1 VNVKLGEGLMSVTG
15 QNAGSPTLEQVAAL
29 AGVSRAT
36 VSRVVNG
43 SPKVLPDTVAAVNRA
58 IVELG
63 YVPNRAARAL
73 VTRRTD
79 SVALVVPE
87 PDSRVFSDP
96 FFAGILR
103 GVSMTL
109 APTSSQL
116 VLLIQPAAGDD
127 QRLLRYLRGGHVDG
141 AIIVS
146 HHGRD
151 NVLQEL
157 AQLPLPIVFSA
168 RPLGVEASVASVD
181 VDNVAGAR
189 TAVEYLL
196 SLGRR
201 RIGTV
206 TGPLDMTAGLDRL
219 TGFKEV
225 LAEAGLPADAIA
237 YGDFTADG
245 GEVAALQL
253 FEDHPELDGLFV
265 ASDLMAT
272 AALRVLSQRGRR
284 VPEDVA
290 VVGFDDSVLAT
301 TTTPRLTTIRQP
313 VEQLGARMA
322 ELVLAKIG
330 GADLTSP
337 EIFDTE
343 LIIRGSA

>member
-1 VNVKLGEGLMSVTG
+1 MSVAG
-15 QNAGSPTLEQVAAL
+15 QAAGSPTLEQVAAL

-43 SPKVLPDTVAAVNRA
+43 SPKVLPDTVEAVNRA
-58 IVELG
+58 IAELG

-87 PDSRVFSDP
+87 PDSRIFSDP

-103 GVSMTL
+103 GVSTTM

-116 VLLIQPAAGDD
+116 VLLIEPAEGDD

-141 AIIVS
+141 AIVVS

-168 RPLGVEASVASVD
+168 RPLGVDVPVTSVD

-189 TAVEYLL
+189 TAVEHLL
-196 SLGRR
+196 ARGCR

-219 TGFKEV
+219 NGFK
-225 LAEAGLPADAIA
+225 AAMAAAGLPADAVA
-237 YGDFTADG
+237 YGDFTAEG
-245 GEVAALQL
+245 AEAAAITLL
-253 FEDHPELDGLFV
+253 DEHPDLDGLFV

-272 AALRVLSQRGRR
+272 AVLRVLAGRGRR
-284 VPEDVA
+284 VPTDVA

-301 TTTPRLTTIRQP
+301 TTTPRLTTVRQP
-313 VEQLGARMA
+313 VEQLGARLA
-322 ELVLAKIG
+322 ELVLAKIAG
-330 GADLTSP
+330 NTQTTP
-337 EIFDTE
+337 EIFATE
-343 LIIRGSA
+343 LVIRDSA

>member
-1 VNVKLGEGLMSVTG
+1 MKDT
-15 QNAGSPTLEQVAAL
+15 GSPTLEQVAAV

-43 SPKVLPDTVAAVNRA
+43 SPKVLPDTVAAVERA
-58 IVELG
+58 IVQLG

-79 SVALVVPE
+79 SVAIVVPE

-103 GVSMTL
+103 GVSLTL

-116 VLLIQPAAGDD
+116 VLLIEPAEGDD

-141 AIIVS
+141 AIVVS

-168 RPLGVEASVASVD
+168 RPLGVDVPVASVD

-189 TAVEYLL
+189 TAVEHLL
-196 SLGRR
+196 SIGRR
-201 RIGTV
+201 KIGTI

-219 TGFKEV
+219 TGYKDV
-225 LAEAGLPADAIA
+225 MKKAGLPELVA

-245 GEVAALQL
+245 GEQAALRL
-253 FEDHPELDGLFV
+253 LDEHPELDGLFV

-290 VVGFDDSVLAT
+290 VVGFDDSVMAT
-301 TTTPRLTTIRQP
+301 TTTPKLTTVRQP
-313 VEQLGARMA
+313 VERLGARLA
-322 ELVLAKIG
+322 EIVLAKIN
-330 GADLTSP
+330 GAELTSP
-337 EIFDTE
+337 EIYDTE
-343 LIIRGSA
+343 LVIRDSA

>member
-1 VNVKLGEGLMSVTG
+1 MQG
-15 QNAGSPTLEQVAAL
+15 QDSGSPTLEQVAAL

-43 SPKVLPDTVAAVNRA
+43 SPKVLPDTVAAVERA
-58 IVELG
+58 IGELG

-79 SVALVVPE
+79 SIALVVPE

-96 FFAGILR
+96 FFGDILR
-103 GVSMTL
+103 GISRTL

-116 VLLIQPAAGDD
+116 VLLIEPAEGDD

-168 RPLGVEASVASVD
+168 RPLGVEVPVASVD

-189 TAVEYLL
+189 TAIEYLL
-196 SLGRR
+196 SIGRR
-201 RIGTV
+201 KLGTV
-206 TGPLDMTAGLDRL
+206 AGPLDMTAGLDRL
-219 TGFKEV
+219 TGYKDV
-225 LAEAGLPADAIA
+225 VAEAGIPEAVS

-245 GEVAALQL
+245 GEQATLRL
-253 FEDHPELDGLFV
+253 LGEYPDLDGIFV
-265 ASDLMAT
+265 ANDLMAT
-272 AALRVLSQRGRR
+272 ATLRVLSQLGKR

-290 VVGFDDSVLAT
+290 VVGFDDSVVAT
-301 TTTPRLTTIRQP
+301 TTTPKLTTVRQP
-313 VEQLGARMA
+313 VEKLGARLA
-322 ELVLAKIG
+322 EILLAKLA

-337 EIFDTE
+337 EIYDTE

>member
-1 VNVKLGEGLMSVTG
+1 MSVTG
-15 QNAGSPTLEQVAAL
+15 PDAGSPTLEQVAAL

-116 VLLIQPAAGDD
+116 VLLIEPADD

-168 RPLGVEASVASVD
+168 RPLGVEVPVASVD

-206 TGPLDMTAGLDRL
+206 TGPFDMTAGLDRL
-219 TGFKEV
+219 TGYKEV

-245 GEVAALQL
+245 SEVAALQL
-253 FEDHPELDGLFV
+253 FDDHPELDGLFV

-301 TTTPRLTTIRQP
+301 TTTPKLTTIRQP

>member
-1 VNVKLGEGLMSVTG
+1 MSVTG
-15 QNAGSPTLEQVAAL
+15 PGAGSPTLEQVAAL

-116 VLLIQPAAGDD
+116 VLLIEPADD

-168 RPLGVEASVASVD
+168 RPLGVGVPVASVD

-189 TAVEYLL
+189 TAVDYLL

-206 TGPLDMTAGLDRL
+206 AGPLDMTAGLDRL
-219 TGFKEV
+219 TGYKEV
-225 LAEAGLPADAIA
+225 LAEAGLPANAIE

-245 GEVAALQL
+245 GEVAAVQL
-253 FEDHPELDGLFV
+253 FDDHPELDGLFV

-301 TTTPRLTTIRQP
+301 TTTPKLTTIRQP

>member
-1 VNVKLGEGLMSVTG
+1 MQGLGS
-15 QNAGSPTLEQVAAL
+15 GSPTLEQVAAL

-43 SPKVLPDTVAAVNRA
+43 SPKVLPETVAAVERA
-58 IVELG
+58 IGELG

-103 GVSMTL
+103 GISMTL

-116 VLLIQPAAGDD
+116 VLLIEPAEGDD

-168 RPLGVEASVASVD
+168 RPLGVEVPVASVD

-196 SLGRR
+196 SKGRR
-201 RIGTV
+201 KLGTV
-206 TGPLDMTAGLDRL
+206 AGPLDMTAGLDRL
-219 TGFKEV
+219 TGYQEAMK
-225 LAEAGLPADAIA
+225 EAGIEQAVA

-245 GEVAALQL
+245 GEQATLRLLDQ
-253 FEDHPELDGLFV
+253 HPDLDGIFV
-265 ASDLMAT
+265 ANDLMAT
-272 AALRVLSQRGRR
+272 ATLRVLSHLGKR

-290 VVGFDDSVLAT
+290 VVGFDDSVVAT
-301 TTTPRLTTIRQP
+301 TTTPMLTTVRQP
-313 VEQLGARMA
+313 VEKLGARLA
-322 ELVLAKIG
+322 EMLLAKLA

-337 EIFDTE
+337 EIYDTE
-343 LIIRGSA
+343 LIVRGSA

>member
-1 VNVKLGEGLMSVTG
+1 MQG
-15 QNAGSPTLEQVAAL
+15 QGSGSPTLEQVAAL

-43 SPKVLPDTVAAVNRA
+43 SPKVLPETVAAVERA
-58 IVELG
+58 IGVLG

-103 GVSMTL
+103 GISMTL

-116 VLLIQPAAGDD
+116 VLLIEPAEGDD

-168 RPLGVEASVASVD
+168 RPLGVEVPVASVD

-196 SLGRR
+196 SIGRR
-201 RIGTV
+201 KLGTV
-206 TGPLDMTAGLDRL
+206 AGPLDMTAGLDRL
-219 TGFKEV
+219 TGYQEAVKAAGI
-225 LAEAGLPADAIA
+225 AEAVA
-237 YGDFTADG
+237 YGDFTPDG
-245 GEVAALQL
+245 GEQATVRLL
-253 FEDHPELDGLFV
+253 DLHPELDGIFV
-265 ASDLMAT
+265 ANDLMAT
-272 AALRVLSQRGRR
+272 ATLRVLSQRGKR

-290 VVGFDDSVLAT
+290 VVGFDDSVVAT
-301 TTTPRLTTIRQP
+301 TTTPKLTTVRQP
-313 VEQLGARMA
+313 VEKLGTRLA
-322 ELVLAKIG
+322 EILLAKLA

-343 LIIRGSA
+343 LIVRGSA

>member
-1 VNVKLGEGLMSVTG
+1 MQG
-15 QNAGSPTLEQVAAL
+15 QDSGSPTLEQVAAL

-43 SPKVLPDTVAAVNRA
+43 SPKVLPETVAAVERA
-58 IVELG
+58 IGELG

-96 FFAGILR
+96 FFGDILR
-103 GVSMTL
+103 GISRTL

-116 VLLIQPAAGDD
+116 VLLIEPAEGDD

-168 RPLGVEASVASVD
+168 RPLGVEVPVASVD

-189 TAVEYLL
+189 TAIEYLL
-196 SLGRR
+196 SIGRR
-201 RIGTV
+201 KIGTV
-206 TGPLDMTAGLDRL
+206 AGPLDMTAGLDRL
-219 TGFKEV
+219 TGYKEV
-225 LAEAGLPADAIA
+225 AAEAGIAEAVA

-245 GEVAALQL
+245 GEQATLQL
-253 FEDHPELDGLFV
+253 LGEHPDLDGIFV
-265 ASDLMAT
+265 ANDLMAT
-272 AALRVLSQRGRR
+272 ATLRVLSQLGKR

-290 VVGFDDSVLAT
+290 VVGFDDSVVAT
-301 TTTPRLTTIRQP
+301 TTTPKLTTVRQP
-313 VEQLGARMA
+313 VEKLGARLA
-322 ELVLAKIG
+322 EILLAKLA

-337 EIFDTE
+337 EIYDTE

>member
-1 VNVKLGEGLMSVTG
+1 
-15 QNAGSPTLEQVAAL
+15 LEQVAAL

-43 SPKVLPDTVAAVNRA
+43 SPKVLPDTVAAVEQA
-58 IVELG
+58 IGQLG

-79 SVALVVPE
+79 SVALVMPE

-103 GVSMTL
+103 GVSRTL

-116 VLLIQPAAGDD
+116 VLLIEPAEGDD

-168 RPLGVEASVASVD
+168 RPIGVEVPVASVD

-196 SLGRR
+196 SKGRK
-201 RIGTV
+201 RIGIIA
-206 TGPLDMTAGLDRL
+206 GPLDMTAGLDRL
-219 TGFKEV
+219 TGYREV
-225 LAEAGLPADAIA
+225 VAEAGIA
-237 YGDFTADG
+237 EAVVFGDFTAEG
-245 GEVAALQL
+245 GEQATVQL
-253 FEDHPELDGLFV
+253 LDEHPDLDGIFV
-265 ASDLMAT
+265 ANDLMAT
-272 AALRVLSQRGRR
+272 ATLRVLSQRGRR
-284 VPEDVA
+284 VPDDVS
-290 VVGFDDSVLAT
+290 VVGFDDSVVAT
-301 TTTPRLTTIRQP
+301 TTTPQLTTVRQP
-313 VEQLGARMA
+313 VEKLGSRLA
-322 ELVLAKIG
+322 ELLLAKIG

-337 EIFDTE
+337 EIYGTE
-343 LIIRGSA
+343 LVVRGSA

>member
-1 VNVKLGEGLMSVTG
+1 MKES
-15 QNAGSPTLEQVAAL
+15 GSPTLEQVAAL

-43 SPKVLPDTVAAVNRA
+43 SPKVLPDTVAAVERA
-58 IVELG
+58 IGQLG

-96 FFAGILR
+96 FFAGMLR
-103 GVSMTL
+103 GVSRTL

-116 VLLIQPAAGDD
+116 VLLIEPAEGDD

-141 AIIVS
+141 AIIIS
-146 HHGRD
+146 HHWRD

-168 RPLGVEASVASVD
+168 RPLGVDVPVASVD

-201 RIGTV
+201 KIGTIA
-206 TGPLDMTAGLDRL
+206 GPLDMTAGLDRL
-219 TGFKEV
+219 TGYKEV
-225 LAEAGLPADAIA
+225 VSEAGLTEAVA

-245 GEVAALQL
+245 GEAAARQL
-253 FEDHPELDGLFV
+253 FDQHPDLDGLFV

-290 VVGFDDSVLAT
+290 VVGFDDSVMAT
-301 TTTPRLTTIRQP
+301 TTTPKLTTIRQP
-313 VEQLGARMA
+313 LEKLGARLA
-322 ELVLAKIG
+322 EIVLAKIA
-330 GADLTSP
+330 GAELTSP
-337 EIFDTE
+337 EIYDTE
-343 LIIRGSA
+343 LIIRDSA

>member
-1 VNVKLGEGLMSVTG
+1 MVVEGQDGGT
-15 QNAGSPTLEQVAAL
+15 PTLEQVAAL

-43 SPKVLPDTVAAVNRA
+43 SPKVLPDTVAAVERA
-58 IVELG
+58 IGQLG

-79 SVALVVPE
+79 SVALVMPE

-103 GVSMTL
+103 GVSRTL

-116 VLLIQPAAGDD
+116 VLLIEPAEGDD

-168 RPLGVEASVASVD
+168 RPLGVEVPVASVD

-196 SLGRR
+196 SKGHR
-201 RIGTV
+201 RIGIIA
-206 TGPLDMTAGLDRL
+206 GPLDMTAGLDRL
-219 TGFKEV
+219 TGYQQV
-225 LAEAGLPADAIA
+225 AAEAGFPEAVVI
-237 YGDFTADG
+237 GDFTAEG
-245 GEVAALQL
+245 GEQATIQL
-253 FEDHPELDGLFV
+253 LDEHPDLDAIFV
-265 ASDLMAT
+265 ANDLMAT
-272 AALRVLSQRGRR
+272 ATLRVLSQRGRR
-284 VPEDVA
+284 VPDDVA
-290 VVGFDDSVLAT
+290 VIGFDDSVVAT
-301 TTTPRLTTIRQP
+301 TTTPQLTTIRQP
-313 VEQLGARMA
+313 VEKLGARLA
-322 ELVLAKIG
+322 ELLLAKIG

-337 EIFDTE
+337 EIYGTE
-343 LIIRGSA
+343 LVVRGSA

>member
-1 VNVKLGEGLMSVTG
+1 MQGRDG
-15 QNAGSPTLEQVAAL
+15 GSPTLEQVAAL

-43 SPKVLPDTVAAVNRA
+43 SPKVLPETVASVERA
-58 IVELG
+58 IGELG

-103 GVSMTL
+103 GISMTL

-116 VLLIQPAAGDD
+116 VLLIEPAAGDD

-168 RPLGVEASVASVD
+168 RPLGVEVPVASVD

-196 SLGRR
+196 SIGRR
-201 RIGTV
+201 KLGTV
-206 TGPLDMTAGLDRL
+206 AGPLDMTAGLDRL
-219 TGFKEV
+219 TGYQEAA
-225 LAEAGLPADAIA
+225 AEAGIAEAVA
-237 YGDFTADG
+237 YGDFTTDG
-245 GEVAALQL
+245 GEKATLRL
-253 FEDHPELDGLFV
+253 LEEHPDLDGIFV
-265 ASDLMAT
+265 ANDLMAT
-272 AALRVLSQRGRR
+272 ATLRVLSQRGKR

-290 VVGFDDSVLAT
+290 VVGFDDSVVAT
-301 TTTPRLTTIRQP
+301 TTTPMLTTVRQP
-313 VEQLGARMA
+313 VEKLGARLA
-322 ELVLAKIG
+322 EILLAKLA
-330 GADLTSP
+330 GAELTSP
-337 EIFDTE
+337 EIFATE

>member
-1 VNVKLGEGLMSVTG
+1 M
-15 QNAGSPTLEQVAAL
+15 AAL

-43 SPKVLPDTVAAVNRA
+43 SPKVLPETVASVERA
-58 IVELG
+58 IGELG

-103 GVSMTL
+103 GISMTL

-116 VLLIQPAAGDD
+116 VLLIEPAAGDD

-168 RPLGVEASVASVD
+168 RPLGVEVPVASVD

-196 SLGRR
+196 SIGRR
-201 RIGTV
+201 KLGTV
-206 TGPLDMTAGLDRL
+206 AGPLDMTAGLDRL
-219 TGFKEV
+219 TGYQEAA
-225 LAEAGLPADAIA
+225 AEAGIAEAVA
-237 YGDFTADG
+237 YGDFTTDG
-245 GEVAALQL
+245 GEKATLRL
-253 FEDHPELDGLFV
+253 LEEHPDLDGIFV
-265 ASDLMAT
+265 ANDLMAT
-272 AALRVLSQRGRR
+272 ATLRVLSQRGKR

-290 VVGFDDSVLAT
+290 VVGFDDSVVAT
-301 TTTPRLTTIRQP
+301 TTTPMLTTVRQP
-313 VEQLGARMA
+313 VEKLGARLA
-322 ELVLAKIG
+322 EILLAKLA
-330 GADLTSP
+330 GAELTSP
-337 EIFDTE
+337 EIFATE

>member
-1 VNVKLGEGLMSVTG
+1 
-15 QNAGSPTLEQVAAL
+15 
-29 AGVSRAT
+29 
-36 VSRVVNG
+36 VVNG
-43 SPKVLPDTVAAVNRA
+43 SPKVLPDTVAAVERA
-58 IVELG
+58 IGELG

-103 GVSMTL
+103 GVSLTL

-116 VLLIQPAAGDD
+116 VLLIEPAEGDD

-168 RPLGVEASVASVD
+168 RPLGVEVPVASVD

-196 SLGRR
+196 SKGRR
-201 RIGTV
+201 KIGTI

-219 TGFKEV
+219 TGYKQV
-225 LAEAGLPADAIA
+225 VAEAGIPEAVA

-245 GEVAALQL
+245 GEQAAVRL
-253 FEDHPELDGLFV
+253 FAEHPDLDGLFV

-272 AALRVLSQRGRR
+272 AALRVLSELGRR
-284 VPEDVA
+284 VPEHVA
-290 VVGFDDSVLAT
+290 VVGFDDSVMAT
-301 TTTPRLTTIRQP
+301 TTTPKLTTVRQP
-313 VEQLGARMA
+313 VETLGARLA
-322 ELVLAKIG
+322 EIVLAKIG
-330 GADLTSP
+330 GAQLTSP
-337 EIFDTE
+337 EIFSTE

>member
-1 VNVKLGEGLMSVTG
+1 MKES
-15 QNAGSPTLEQVAAL
+15 GSPTLEQVAAL

-43 SPKVLPDTVAAVNRA
+43 SPKVLPDTVAAVERA
-58 IVELG
+58 IGELG

-79 SVALVVPE
+79 SVAIVVPE
-87 PDSRVFSDP
+87 PDTRVFSDP

-103 GVSMTL
+103 GVSLTL

-116 VLLIQPAAGDD
+116 VLLIEPAAGDD

-151 NVLQEL
+151 NVLHEL
-157 AQLPLPIVFSA
+157 AHLPLPIVFSA
-168 RPLGVEASVASVD
+168 RPLGVDVPVASVD

-196 SLGRR
+196 SIGRR
-201 RIGTV
+201 KVGTI

-219 TGFKEV
+219 TGYKDV
-225 LAEAGLPADAIA
+225 MKAAGLAEAVA

-245 GEVAALQL
+245 AEQAALQL
-253 FEDHPELDGLFV
+253 FDEHPDLDGLFV

-272 AALRVLSQRGRR
+272 AALRVLSQLRRR
-284 VPEDVA
+284 VPGDVA

-301 TTTPRLTTIRQP
+301 TTTPKLTTVRQP
-313 VEQLGARMA
+313 VEKLGARLA
-322 ELVLAKIG
+322 EIVLAKIAG
-330 GADLTSP
+330 EELTSP
-337 EIFDTE
+337 EIYETE
-343 LIIRGSA
+343 LVIRDSA

>member
-1 VNVKLGEGLMSVTG
+1 MQG
-15 QNAGSPTLEQVAAL
+15 QDSGSLTLEQVAAL

-43 SPKVLPDTVAAVNRA
+43 SPKVLPDTVQAVNRA
-58 IVELG
+58 IAELG

-79 SVALVVPE
+79 SVAVVVPE
-87 PDSRVFSDP
+87 PDSRIFSDP

-109 APTSSQL
+109 APTSCQL
-116 VLLIQPAAGDD
+116 VLLIEPAEGDD

-141 AIIVS
+141 AIVVS

-168 RPLGVEASVASVD
+168 RPLGVDVPVTSVD
-181 VDNVAGAR
+181 VDNVTGAR
-189 TAVEYLL
+189 TAVEHLL
-196 SLGRR
+196 GSGRR
-201 RIGTV
+201 KIGTI

-219 TGFKEV
+219 NGYK
-225 LAEAGLPADAIA
+225 AAMAAAGLPDDAVAI
-237 YGDFTADG
+237 GDFTADG
-245 GEVAALQL
+245 GEQAAIQL
-253 FEDHPELDGLFV
+253 LTVHSDLDGLFV

-272 AALRVLSQRGRR
+272 AALRVLSERGRR
-284 VPEDVA
+284 VPGDVA

-301 TTTPRLTTIRQP
+301 TTTPRLTTVRQP
-313 VEQLGARMA
+313 VERLGARLA
-322 ELVLAKIG
+322 QLVLAKIA
-330 GADLTSP
+330 GAPQAAP
-337 EIFDTE
+337 ELFTTE
-343 LIIRGSA
+343 LIVRDSA

>member
-1 VNVKLGEGLMSVTG
+1 MSIAG
-15 QNAGSPTLEQVAAL
+15 QDTGSPTLEQVAAL

-43 SPKVLPDTVAAVNRA
+43 SPKVLPHTVEAVNRA
-58 IVELG
+58 ITELG

-87 PDSRVFSDP
+87 PDSRIFSDP

-103 GVSMTL
+103 GVSTAL

-116 VLLIQPAAGDD
+116 VLLLEPASAPDQVDD
-127 QRLLRYLRGGHVDG
+127 RRLLRYLRGGHVDG
-141 AIIVS
+141 AIVVS

-151 NVLQEL
+151 TIIQEL

-168 RPLGVEASVASVD
+168 RPLGVDVPVTSVD

-189 TAVEYLL
+189 TAVEHLL
-196 SLGRR
+196 SRGRR
-201 RIGTV
+201 RIGTI
-206 TGPLDMTAGLDRL
+206 TGPLDMTAGVDRL
-219 TGFKEV
+219 AGFKEV
-225 LAEAGLPADAIA
+225 LAEAGLPDDAVA
-237 YGDFTADG
+237 VGDFTADG
-245 GEVAALQL
+245 GEAAANELL
-253 FEDHPELDGLFV
+253 ASHPDLDGLFV

-272 AALRVLSQRGRR
+272 AALRVLSERGRR

-313 VEQLGARMA
+313 VEDLGARLV
-322 ELVLAKIG
+322 ELLLAQIN
-330 GADLTSP
+330 GAPQASP
-337 EIFDTE
+337 PLFTTE
-343 LIIRGSA
+343 LIIRDSA